1 MADIPESP
9 VLTKWVKVAARRTA
23 EEIGAKPFH
32 DGVAVY
38 IVAMDRFGHLSLAV
52 LGQPTLEQA
61 ALLVRGAER
70 VRAER
75 SS

>member
-1 MADIPESP
+1 MADVPESP
-9 VLTKWVKVAARRTA
+9 VLTKWAKVAARRTA

-38 IVAMDRFGHLSLAV
+38 IIVMDRFGHLSVAV
-52 LGQPTLEQA
+52 LGQPTLEQTE
-61 ALLVRGAER
+61 LLVRGAER